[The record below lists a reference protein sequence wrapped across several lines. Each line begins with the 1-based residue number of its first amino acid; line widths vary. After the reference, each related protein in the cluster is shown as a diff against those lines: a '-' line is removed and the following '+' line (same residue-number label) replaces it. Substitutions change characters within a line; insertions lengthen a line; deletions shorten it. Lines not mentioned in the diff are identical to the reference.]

1 MGGLKN
7 AKWPSGPCRPRQKTQ
22 NGLPGPAGLAKKR
35 KMAFQAP
42 PARPKNVKLPF
53 GPSGT
58 ARKANLANF
67 FFDSWKSW
75 AQLFFQLS
83 KKKLASQGPRG
94 LGRRAGRPP
103 GRSLLAGQAGLARL
117 GWPGQ
122 AGLARM
128 TSHRALWPDRRENAR
143 GYPQN
148 AWFPINKQASMLKID
163 DFLSKIL
170 TVLSKSMHSGQKWW
184 QYRRNQGFVFKS
196 HHSMVTNWFT
206 IKDVCK
212 KYKSISETDA
222 LCSNTMIAWSTA
234 MILLKNHNLMAVF
247 EE

>member
-1 MGGLKN
+1 MCIRDSSRLL
-7 AKWPSGPCRPRQKTQ
+7 RPGQKTQ
-22 NGLPGPAGLAKKR
+22 NDRLGPPERPG
-35 KMAFQAP
+35 
-42 PARPKNVKLPF
+42 
-53 GPSGT
+53 
-58 ARKANLANF
+58 KANLANF
-67 FFDSWKSW
+67 
-75 AQLFFQLS
+75 FFQLS

-94 LGRRAGRPP
+94 LGRRARRPP
-103 GRSLLAGQAGLARL
+103 GRSPLA
-117 GWPGQ
+117 GQ

-222 LCSNTMIAWSTA
+222 LCSDTMIAWSTA
-234 MILLKNHNLMAVF
+234 MILFKNHNLIAVF
-247 EE
+247 EK